1 MERASDKHRREAST
15 NHTSKPIWSPTMLP
29 TQACNLET
37 DLIAIEKI
45 YLSITAFVYQL
56 LLIFFLQNYPTLET
70 KVEID
75 FLEWKNHQFDC
86 LVVFYTCS
94 IFKFKFGLDKGLI
107 LNFMSHLME
116 SRNVSHLD
124 LP

>member
-15 NHTSKPIWSPTMLP
+15 NHNSKPIWSPTMLP
-29 TQACNLET
+29 TQACNWET
-37 DLIAIEKI
+37 DLIANEKI

-75 FLEWKNHQFDC
+75 FL
-86 LVVFYTCS
+86 
-94 IFKFKFGLDKGLI
+94 
-107 LNFMSHLME
+107 
-116 SRNVSHLD
+116 
-124 LP
+124 